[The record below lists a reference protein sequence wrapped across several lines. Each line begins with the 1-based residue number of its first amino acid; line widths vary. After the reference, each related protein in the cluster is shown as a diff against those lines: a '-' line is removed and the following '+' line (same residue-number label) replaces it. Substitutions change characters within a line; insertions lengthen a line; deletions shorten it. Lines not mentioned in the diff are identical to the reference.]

1 MGDEHYDKAASDIIF
16 EIRELP
22 HDVFT
27 RKDKV
32 DLYIGLNITLEEAL
46 LGFTTSVTHLD
57 GHEVLI
63 RKTGVTKPGLRE
75 KIKGEGMP
83 EHEYSSNHGVRQKIN
98 ILFYFYYR
106 IYM

>member
-1 MGDEHYDKAASDIIF
+1 M
-16 EIRELP
+16 
-22 HDVFT
+22 
-27 RKDKV
+27 
-32 DLYIGLNITLEEAL
+32 EEAL

-63 RKTGVTKPGLRE
+63 KKTGVTKPGLRE